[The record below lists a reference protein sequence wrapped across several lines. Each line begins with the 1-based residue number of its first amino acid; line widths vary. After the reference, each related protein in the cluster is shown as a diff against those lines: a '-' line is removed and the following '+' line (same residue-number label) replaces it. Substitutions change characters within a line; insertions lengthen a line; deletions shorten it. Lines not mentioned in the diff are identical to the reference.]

1 MAEGGINAA
10 LDTMGQHDE
19 PALHEEETYKAG
31 RFLACREAV
40 HRLTHSAP
48 KIVNTSCMGYVS
60 QPKRRRNDPAAPFGG
75 QTKKRTA
82 FASASTGKQLMYT
95 LATRAR
101 FFEAGRMIRH
111 ITGFRFLKLMMETDR
126 QKASSLMNYKRTGFP
141 IFPLLPSSCIR
152 RLNGLSGNAT
162 GSVLNTGNVTA
173 SLLQTVFLQLTWR

>member
-1 MAEGGINAA
+1 MDRVVIIGSGAAGLSAAIRLAEENVPSFIVEEMPPWRAQSNMAEGGINAA

-48 KIVNTSCMGYVS
+48 KIVNTLFAWGMSLNLNEDGTI
-60 QPKRRRNDPAAPFGG
+60 QQRPFGG

-111 ITGFRFLKLMMETDR
+111 ITGFRFLKLMME
-126 QKASSLMNYKRTGFP
+126 NGPGKRRP
-141 IFPLLPSSCIR
+141 R
-152 RLNGLSGNAT
+152 
-162 GSVLNTGNVTA
+162 
-173 SLLQTVFLQLTWR
+173 